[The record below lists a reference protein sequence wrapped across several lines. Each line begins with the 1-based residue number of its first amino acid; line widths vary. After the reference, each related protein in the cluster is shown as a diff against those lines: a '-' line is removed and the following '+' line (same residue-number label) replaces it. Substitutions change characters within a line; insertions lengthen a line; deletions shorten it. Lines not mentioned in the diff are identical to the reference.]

1 MSQDIHH
8 TIAEIFSNRIAFNI
22 SRYKQLFSV
31 NTTEVLDEL
40 QESVNFYE
48 YFLNKTGDD
57 RLRVLELWERVRWH
71 ELSPEDIEKI
81 NNTIANNKVQALVS
95 PVKWIREWDV
105 GVETLRNKKVR
116 DQADCLK
123 SLSDLHAIMIDD
135 HDITTP
141 VLPSQSKD

>member
-1 MSQDIHH
+1 MSQDIHY

-116 DQADCLK
+116 DQAD
-123 SLSDLHAIMIDD
+123 S
-135 HDITTP
+135 
-141 VLPSQSKD
+141 